1 MTALDREW
9 VLNATEDCAP
19 RVAPSLRRDSVE
31 GFNSFRPMPRP
42 SFAQA
47 LRTAFANR
55 LPISTLLRGLFV
67 VAAVFG
73 NSACSFIYNLDADQ
87 CKADGDCKRVLGSK
101 FSKYVCEQ
109 GVCVAPPDEPAPTDG
124 DGGVDTGP
132 VGCTSNAQCIADHLD
147 RPFICRDGECIDLY
161 SDECPVVLQ
170 AENLK
175 VPEPIII
182 GAYSSIDPLNKT
194 GSQIT
199 LAYDLALAEFTKKVG
214 GLPGGP
220 NNTRRKFVAVVCE
233 GADTGKAPIDKSLA
247 HLVDTVQV
255 HGIIASMFTDTL
267 REAFDARGKQDNIF
281 FMSPLGADS
290 SLTSQDNSGLLWFM
304 MGPDS
309 DLAPIF
315 VSLTQRAETFQ
326 RNAAQLDSGD
336 KIRLALVQG
345 SLAPAR
351 DTAQV
356 LLSDPDNSLVFNG
369 EKTLNNDE
377 SEFLFVELTS
387 DFQDDQAEATAVIAA
402 LSAFKPHVVVV
413 TAGTEFTS
421 KVLPIVE
428 ANWDDDP
435 DSGQVR
441 PFYVTGPLLAFD
453 SGLTSVRQRLAGVNF
468 TADPDQTLFNMFRA
482 NFQAA
487 YPEIQFLSTENFYDA
502 AYYLL
507 YAIAASGNPAQLS
520 GDSIAEGMLRI
531 VSKSGTKMSV
541 GPNSI
546 SDVLATLAVPNSRI
560 ALRGTMG
567 PADFNLGTGA
577 RIAQGSVYCIAPNGF
592 TYDTLRLDSGSGE
605 LEGTFPCFDGL

>member
-1 MTALDREW
+1 
-9 VLNATEDCAP
+9 
-19 RVAPSLRRDSVE
+19 
-31 GFNSFRPMPRP
+31 MPCP

-47 LRTAFANR
+47 LRTALADR
-55 LPISTLLRGLFV
+55 LSISALLRGVFV
-67 VAAVFG
+67 VAALSAG
-73 NSACSFIYNLDADQ
+73 SACSFIYNLDADQ
-87 CKADGDCKRVLGSK
+87 CKADRDCKQLGAK
-101 FSKYVCEQ
+101 FADFVCEQ
-109 GVCVAPPDEPAPTDG
+109 GVCVEPEPD
-124 DGGVDTGP
+124 DTMEEDAGP
-132 VGCTSNAQCIADHLD
+132 VGCTSNAQCIEENLD
-147 RPFICRDGECIDLY
+147 RPHICRNGECIDLY

-182 GAYSSIDPLNKT
+182 GAYSSIDPLDKM

-199 LAYDLALAEFTKKVG
+199 LAYDLALAEFTKEVG
-214 GLPGGP
+214 GLAGGP

-233 GADTGKAPIDKSLA
+233 GADITRAPIDKSLA
-247 HLVDTVQV
+247 HLVDTVHV
-255 HGIIASMFTDTL
+255 KGIISSLFTDTL
-267 REAFDARGKQDNIF
+267 REAFDARGKEDNIF

-290 SLTSQDNSGLLWFM
+290 SLTSQDNAGLLWFM

-309 DLAPIF
+309 DLAPVF
-315 VSLTQRAETFQ
+315 VSLTKRAEAFQ
-326 RNAAQLDSGD
+326 RTAADMDSSD
-336 KIRLALVQG
+336 KVRVALVQG

-351 DTAQV
+351 DVAQV

-369 EKTLNNDE
+369 EKTLSNDE
-377 SEFLFVELTS
+377 SDFLFVELTS
-387 DFQDDQAEATAVIAA
+387 DFEDDQAEASAVTSA
-402 LSAFKPHVVVV
+402 LSEFKPHIVVV

-421 KVLPIVE
+421 KVLSTLE
-428 ANWDDDP
+428 TNWDETD
-435 DSGQVR
+435 QVR

-453 SGLTSVRQRLAGVNF
+453 GNLASNSSVRQRLAGVNF
-468 TADPDQTLFNMFRA
+468 TADPDQSLFNMFKA

-520 GDSIAEGMLRI
+520 GDAIADGMLRI
-531 VSKSGTKMSV
+531 VSKSGAKMSV

-546 SDVLATLAVPNSRI
+546 SDVLAALAVSNSRI

-592 TYDTLRLDSGSGE
+592 NYDTLRYDSETGE

>member
-1 MTALDREW
+1 
-9 VLNATEDCAP
+9 
-19 RVAPSLRRDSVE
+19 
-31 GFNSFRPMPRP
+31 MPRP
-42 SFAQA
+42 SFVPA
-47 LRTAFANR
+47 LRTAFVH
-55 LPISTLLRGLFV
+55 PISTLLRGLFV
-67 VAAVFG
+67 VAAMLG
-73 NSACSFIYNLDADQ
+73 GSACSFIYNLDADQ
-87 CKADGDCKRVLGSK
+87 CKADRDCKQLGSK
-101 FSKYVCEQ
+101 FANFVCEQ
-109 GVCVAPPDEPAPTDG
+109 GVCVEPPDEPPPTDEG
-124 DGGVDTGP
+124 DGGVDAGP
-132 VGCTSNAQCIADHLD
+132 VGCTSNAECIEENFD
-147 RPFICRDGECIDLY
+147 RPFICRNGECIDLY

-194 GSQIT
+194 GSPIT
-199 LAYDLALAEFTKKVG
+199 LAYDLALAEFTKEVG
-214 GLPGGP
+214 GLAGGP

-233 GADTGKAPIDKSLA
+233 GADIAKAPIDKSLA

-255 HGIIASMFTDTL
+255 HGIIASLFTDTL
-267 REAFDARGKQDNIF
+267 RAAFDARGKQDNIF

-304 MGPDS
+304 LGPDS
-309 DLAPIF
+309 DLAPVF
-315 VSLTQRAETFQ
+315 VSLTKRAEAFQ
-326 RNAAQLDSGD
+326 RNAAELDSGD
-336 KIRLALVQG
+336 KVRVALVQG

-351 DTAQV
+351 DVAQV

-369 EKTLNNDE
+369 EKTLSNDE

-387 DFQDDQAEATAVIAA
+387 DFEDDQAEAGAVITA
-402 LSAFKPHVVVV
+402 LSEFKPHIVVV

-421 KVLPIVE
+421 KVLPVLE
-428 ANWDDDP
+428 DNWDDNP
-435 DSGQVR
+435 DTGQVR

-453 SGLTSVRQRLAGVNF
+453 GNLISDASVRQRLAGVNF
-468 TADPDQTLFNMFRA
+468 TADPDQTLFNMFKA

-487 YPEIQFLSTENFYDA
+487 YPEIEFLSTENFYDA

-531 VSKSGTKMSV
+531 VSKSGTKLSV

-546 SDVLATLAVPNSRI
+546 SDVLATLAASNSRV

-577 RIAQGSVYCIAPNGF
+577 RIAQGSVYCVAPNGF
-592 TYDTLRLDSGSGE
+592 NYDTMRLDSSGN
-605 LEGTFPCFDGL
+605 LVGTFPCFDGL